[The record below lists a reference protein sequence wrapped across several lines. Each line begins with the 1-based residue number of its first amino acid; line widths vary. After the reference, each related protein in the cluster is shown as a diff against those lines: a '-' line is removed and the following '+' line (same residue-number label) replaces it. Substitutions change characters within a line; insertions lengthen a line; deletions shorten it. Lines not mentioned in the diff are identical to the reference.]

1 MKNLDKNARGF
12 IDGVVKYMKTDSKS
26 SVAETELKSLL
37 SKVSEEDRSQSQ
49 AIVTSAVVLTE
60 SEKATVAAIIEKIVG
75 HAVELKCQVNQDL
88 LGGMRIS
95 VGDWVLDT
103 SLKKQLEKLRSY
115 LL

>member
-12 IDGVVKYMKTDSKS
+12 IDGVVKYIKTDSKS
-26 SVAETELKSLL
+26 PVVENELKTLL
-37 SKVSEEDRSQSQ
+37 SKVSEDDRSQSQ
-49 AIVTSAVVLTE
+49 ATVTSAVTLTE
-60 SEKATVAAIIEKIVG
+60 NEKSTVVAIIEKIVG
-75 HAVELKCQVNQDL
+75 HPVELICQVNQDL

-115 LL
+115 LS